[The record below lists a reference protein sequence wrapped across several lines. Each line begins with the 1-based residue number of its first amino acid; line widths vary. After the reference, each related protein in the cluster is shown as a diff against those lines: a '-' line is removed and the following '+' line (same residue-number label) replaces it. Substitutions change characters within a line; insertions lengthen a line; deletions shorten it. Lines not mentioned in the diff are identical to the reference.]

1 MFGNMD
7 YLFYICNLI
16 NKHKEIM
23 IKNYTLNEMGESEV
37 FAIIKDIDDTLLNDN
52 FYANLVNKVGQAIE
66 DEFCYEERVKVI
78 HDEKTLKSVILPY
91 ENNTS
96 VFYMSFNCFDED
108 GEEYIR
114 DVELKQI
121 AIY

>member
-1 MFGNMD
+1 MLGNMD

-16 NKHKEIM
+16 NKQKEIM

-78 HDEKTLKSVILPY
+78 HDEKTLKSVIFPY

-96 VFYMSFNCFDED
+96 IFYMSFNCFDED

>member
-1 MFGNMD
+1 MD

-16 NKHKEIM
+16 NKQKEIM

-78 HDEKTLKSVILPY
+78 HDEKTLKSVIFPY

-96 VFYMSFNCFDED
+96 IFYMSFNCFDED